1 MIAAEGAW
9 FNSLAVVPLYDTLGP
24 DACAFIVNQASIC
37 TVLCDTAER
46 AKHAVSIAK
55 NASEGKASPL
65 KRIILM
71 EEISADLMAEAKEA
85 GLEICSFEEVSYLAF
100 LKSVETLDIYILHV
114 YISVTTA
121 ICARDRDSVRI
132 MRKVWSI
139 QVFQRQNIKFNVQSP
154 VSRRF

>member
-71 EEISADLMAEAKEA
+71 EEISADLMAEAKEV

-100 LKSVETLDIYILHV
+100 LKSVETLDIYF
-114 YISVTTA
+114 
-121 ICARDRDSVRI
+121 ARL
-132 MRKVWSI
+132 
-139 QVFQRQNIKFNVQSP
+139 
-154 VSRRF
+154 